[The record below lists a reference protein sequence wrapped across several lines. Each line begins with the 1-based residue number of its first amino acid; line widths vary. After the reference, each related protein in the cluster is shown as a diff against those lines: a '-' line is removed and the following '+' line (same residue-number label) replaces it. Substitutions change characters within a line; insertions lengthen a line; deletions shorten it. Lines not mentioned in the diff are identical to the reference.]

1 MNIQRKKAEKAA
13 EEVLSI
19 LETQGITCVSGST
32 NLSTD
37 QENDQLT
44 DQEGNQCVI
53 SEDVKDEKFLTSS
66 RMDRSEVDD
75 GLSCSDIDGSASDYN
90 CLSWK
95 SSSNSLNSQEKLKTK
110 QNRHRQRSS
119 FINSLKSSQRRPGK
133 SCRKIKRPDVG

>member
-19 LETQGITCVSGST
+19 LETQGITCISGLT

-37 QENDQLT
+37 RENDHLN
-44 DQEGNQCVI
+44 DQDGNQCVV
-53 SEDVKDEKFLTSS
+53 SEDVKDDKFLTSS
-66 RMDRSEVDD
+66 RMKRSELDD
-75 GLSCSDIDGSASDYN
+75 GFSCSDIDGSTSDNN

-95 SSSNSLNSQEKLKTK
+95 SSGNSLDSQEKLKTK

-119 FINSLKSSQRRPGK
+119 FINSLKPSQRRPGK